1 MGFCCSSRFEQS
13 TSFLFQEQH
22 SKATNMPVEKTRE
35 EFIVWIRLAMNDRE
49 SGAYE
54 QLYQFLWNCF
64 CRADVNN
71 KGKVTFEQFDTLIE
85 EAAELPRLYGFAP
98 SSNAMYSSEALRK
111 AARKKLFNEL
121 DEKKAGYVTVSQWI
135 RYAIQHIGAK
145 YVQLPKDYLS
155 GSATGVSKEEFIAF
169 VKRAIDPKN
178 KEYEELYYFLLRTFQ
193 AGDKN
198 GYGEVEPAEFDE
210 MIECAA
216 AAPRRFGLA
225 PKTSEMFKTP
235 QARMVNRMTLFSQMD
250 TQGLGKITFD
260 GWLNYALE
268 HI

>member
-1 MGFCCSSRFEQS
+1 MGIPSSRPLLLSSVIQGVS
-13 TSFLFQEQH
+13 
-22 SKATNMPVEKTRE
+22 NMPVEKTRE

-64 CRADVNN
+64 CRADLGNT
-71 KGKVTFEQFDTLIE
+71 GKVSLDQFDTLIE
-85 EAAELPRLYGFAP
+85 EVAELPRLYGFAP
-98 SSNAMYSSEALRK
+98 SSAAMYSSDALRL

-121 DEKKAGYVTVSQWI
+121 DVNNAGYVTVSQWI

-193 AGDKN
+193 AGVKN
-198 GYGEVEPAEFDE
+198 GYGEVESAAE
-210 MIECAA
+210 
-216 AAPRRFGLA
+216 APRKYGLA
-225 PKTSEMFKTP
+225 PATDSMFKNNND
-235 QARMVNRMTLFSQMD
+235 RMMHRIAEFSKVD
-250 TQGLGKITFD
+250 YHNQGFITFNE
-260 GWLNYALE
+260 WLKYVME
-268 HI
+268 HIKQKVRGL

>member
-1 MGFCCSSRFEQS
+1 
-13 TSFLFQEQH
+13 
-22 SKATNMPVEKTRE
+22 MPVQKTRE

-64 CRADVNN
+64 CRADLGNT
-71 KGKVTFEQFDTLIE
+71 GKVSLDQFDTLIE

-98 SSNAMYSSEALRK
+98 SSAAMYSSDALRL

-121 DEKKAGYVTVSQWI
+121 DVNNAGYVTVSQWI

-210 MIECAA
+210 MVECAA
-216 AAPRRFGLA
+216 EAPRKYGLA
-225 PKTSEMFKTP
+225 PATDSMFKNNDD
-235 QARMVNRMTLFSQMD
+235 RMMHRIAEFSKVD
-250 TQGLGKITFD
+250 YHNQGFITFNE
-260 GWLNYALE
+260 WLKYVME
-268 HI
+268 HIKQKVRGL

>member
-1 MGFCCSSRFEQS
+1 
-13 TSFLFQEQH
+13 
-22 SKATNMPVEKTRE
+22 MPVEKTRE

-71 KGKVTFEQFDTLIE
+71 KGKIEFGQFDKLIE

-98 SSNAMYSSEALRK
+98 SSSAMYSSDALRL
-111 AARKKLFNEL
+111 AARKKLFKEL
-121 DEKKAGYVTVSQWI
+121 DANNAGYVTVSQWI
-135 RYAIQHIGAK
+135 RYAIHHIAAK

-155 GSATGVSKEEFIAF
+155 GSASGVSKDEFIAF
-169 VKRAIDPKN
+169 VKRAVDPAN
-178 KEYEELYYFLLRTFQ
+178 KEYAELYHFLLRTFQ

-210 MIECAA
+210 MVECAA
-216 AAPRRFGLA
+216 EAPRKYGLA
-225 PKTSEMFKTP
+225 PATDVLYKNNND
-235 QARMVNRMTLFSQMD
+235 RMMHRIAEFSKVD
-250 TQGLGKITFD
+250 YHNQGYITFNE
-260 GWLNYALE
+260 WLKYVLE
-268 HI
+268 HIKQKVRGL

>member
-1 MGFCCSSRFEQS
+1 
-13 TSFLFQEQH
+13 
-22 SKATNMPVEKTRE
+22 MPVEKTRE

-71 KGKVTFEQFDTLIE
+71 KGKIEFDQFDKLIE

-98 SSNAMYSSEALRK
+98 TSSAMYSSDALRV
-111 AARKKLFNEL
+111 AARKKLFKEL
-121 DEKKAGYVTVSQWI
+121 DANNAGYVTVSQWI
-135 RYAIQHIGAK
+135 RYAIQHIAAK

-155 GSATGVSKEEFIAF
+155 GSASGVSKDEFIAF
-169 VKRAIDPKN
+169 VKRAVDPAN

-210 MIECAA
+210 MVECAA
-216 AAPRRFGLA
+216 EAPRKYGLA
-225 PKTSEMFKTP
+225 PAT
-235 QARMVNRMTLFSQMD
+235 D
-250 TQGLGKITFD
+250 
-260 GWLNYALE
+260 ALYKNNNVRPDNQNSSF
-268 HI
+268 ILIPYPILIFVSGPYDAQDC